1 MECKNLYRSIE
12 LSSIRFPVTTFS
24 RGNIKRFFVVAQ
36 AERQVETG
44 IEKLTGKRRPPAKTV
59 DNPWRKDNTAA
70 ARIGNSD
77 SPQADKD
84 VPCTHTMY
92 YQRLAGISGN
102 SSLLHESL
110 LLYSRIRTA
119 QKIDSRLTYS
129 HHTTVGGSSDKR
141 ATLAVA

>member
-1 MECKNLYRSIE
+1 
-12 LSSIRFPVTTFS
+12 
-24 RGNIKRFFVVAQ
+24 
-36 AERQVETG
+36 
-44 IEKLTGKRRPPAKTV
+44 
-59 DNPWRKDNTAA
+59 
-70 ARIGNSD
+70 
-77 SPQADKD
+77 
-84 VPCTHTMY
+84 MY

-110 LLYSRIRTA
+110 LLYFRIRTA